1 MMNPEQAQA
10 IACLG
15 VHGLGFICVP
25 GTARYIDNARLR
37 GIIAQLPPFVERV
50 GVFADAAV
58 ETIYE
63 TVIATGLSAIQ
74 LHGKESPEFC
84 AKLAQRLPGMVLIKA
99 IRVRD
104 PEDLAHIQQY
114 VGVVQAVLLDAYHP
128 DQLGGTGRTIAWE
141 WLKDFRPGLPWILA
155 GGLKPENLSEALT
168 MTQPDAVDLSSG
180 VENRPGDKD
189 LGRVAQVMRILQD
202 HERNQARTP

>member
-1 MMNPEQAQA
+1 MNPEQAQA
-10 IACLG
+10 IARLG

-25 GTARYIDNARLR
+25 GTARHIDSTRLR
-37 GIIAQLPPFVERV
+37 GIIAHLPPFVERV
-50 GVFADAAV
+50 GVFADASI

-63 TVIATGLSAIQ
+63 TVATTGLSAIQ

-84 AKLAQRLPGMVLIKA
+84 AKLAQRLPGTALIKA
-99 IRVRD
+99 IRIQD
-104 PEDLAHIQQY
+104 PEDLVHIQLY
-114 VGVVQAVLLDAYHP
+114 VGLVQAVLLDAYHP

-141 WLKDFRPGLPWILA
+141 WLKDFRPKLPWILA
-155 GGLKPENLSEALT
+155 GGLKPENLGEALSVV
-168 MTQPDAVDLSSG
+168 QPDGVDLSSG

>member
-1 MMNPEQAQA
+1 MNPEQAQA
-10 IACLG
+10 IARLG

-25 GTARYIDNARLR
+25 GTARYIDSTRLR

-50 GVFADAAV
+50 GVFADASIEA
-58 ETIYE
+58 IYE
-63 TVIATGLSAIQ
+63 TVTTTGLSAIQ

-84 AKLAQRLPGMVLIKA
+84 VKLAQRLPGMALIKA

-104 PEDLAHIQQY
+104 PEDLAHIQPY
-114 VGVVQAVLLDAYHP
+114 VGLVQAVLLDAYHP

-141 WLKDFRPGLPWILA
+141 WLKDFRPDLPWILA
-155 GGLKPENLSEALT
+155 GGLKPENLGEALS
-168 MTQPDAVDLSSG
+168 MVRPDAVDLSSG

-189 LGRVAQVMRILQD
+189 LGRVAQVMRILQN

>member
-1 MMNPEQAQA
+1 MHPEQAQA
-10 IACLG
+10 IARLG

-25 GTARYIDNARLR
+25 GTVRYVDDVRLH

-50 GVFADAAV
+50 GVFADASV
-58 ETIYE
+58 ETIYQ
-63 TVIATGLSAIQ
+63 TVTTTGLSALQ

-84 AKLAQRLPGMVLIKA
+84 ATLAQRLPGITLIKA
-99 IRVRD
+99 IRIQGV
-104 PEDLAHIQQY
+104 EDLDQCQPY
-114 VGVVQAVLLDAYHP
+114 RGYVQAVLIDAYHP

-141 WLKDFRPGLPWILA
+141 SLKDFRPGLPWILA
-155 GGLKPENLSEALT
+155 GGLKPENLDEALSAI
-168 MTQPDAVDLSSG
+168 QPDAIDLSSG

-189 LGRVAQVMRILQD
+189 LGRVAQVVRILQN

>member
-1 MMNPEQAQA
+1 MNPEQAQA
-10 IACLG
+10 IARLG

-25 GTARYIDNARLR
+25 GTARYIDSTRLR

-50 GVFADAAV
+50 GVFADAAI

-63 TVIATGLSAIQ
+63 TVTTTGLSAIQ

-84 AKLAQRLPGMVLIKA
+84 VKLAQRLPGMALIKA

-104 PEDLAHIQQY
+104 PEDLAHIQPY
-114 VGVVQAVLLDAYHP
+114 VGLVQAVLLDAYHP

-141 WLKDFRPGLPWILA
+141 WLKDFRPDLPWILA
-155 GGLKPENLSEALT
+155 GGLKPENLSEALSLV
-168 MTQPDAVDLSSG
+168 QPDAVDLSSG